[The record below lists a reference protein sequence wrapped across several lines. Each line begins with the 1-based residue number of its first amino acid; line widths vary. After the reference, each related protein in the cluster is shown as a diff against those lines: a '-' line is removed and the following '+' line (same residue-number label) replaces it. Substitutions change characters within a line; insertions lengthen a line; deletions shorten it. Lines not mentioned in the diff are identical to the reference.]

1 MKKLLLIL
9 LCLPM
14 IGFGQDNIILKD
26 GVEINAKIEEVGES
40 NIKYRKFSNQDG
52 PMFTKSKD
60 KIFMIKY
67 ANGEKEI
74 FSNINT
80 SLNRRKAG
88 TLLVGG
94 MSNFKF
100 ESTFES
106 DSLYSTTQVSIIP
119 SIGLFITDNFVFGAT
134 ILYSDFFVNGE
145 SIESAAAGLYIRG
158 YFKSFFTQAGYS
170 FSEDVDVFTAG
181 IGFQLFANKS
191 QNVSFN
197 PIFMYYNRAY
207 SNYDINQSGILIGGS
222 FDLYL
227 L

>member
-80 SLNRRKAG
+80 SLNGRKAG
-88 TLLVGG
+88 KLLVGG

-100 ESTFES
+100 ESTFEN
-106 DSLYSTTQVSIIP
+106 DSLSSTSQMSFTP
-119 SIGLFITDNFVFGAT
+119 SIGLFMTDNFVFGVAV
-134 ILYSDFFVNGE
+134 LYNNFSVNSE
-145 SIESAAAGLYIRG
+145 RIESVAAGIYLRG
-158 YFKSFFTQAGYS
+158 YSKSLFTQVGYA